1 MIDEI
6 HEIDELFSAMQ
17 RKWGDRGLRLLKVA
31 IKRAMGTQFEL
42 LPAGFASFSL
52 HPFTVSH
59 ALGCVLRS
67 SCSALRSFILMN

>member
-1 MIDEI
+1 M
-6 HEIDELFSAMQ
+6 
-17 RKWGDRGLRLLKVA
+17 RGRVRERHGEEEEERWERLCLLKVA

-59 ALGCVLRS
+59 ALGCVLSPLPSPRTPLS
-67 SCSALRSFILMN
+67 VLPSHSF